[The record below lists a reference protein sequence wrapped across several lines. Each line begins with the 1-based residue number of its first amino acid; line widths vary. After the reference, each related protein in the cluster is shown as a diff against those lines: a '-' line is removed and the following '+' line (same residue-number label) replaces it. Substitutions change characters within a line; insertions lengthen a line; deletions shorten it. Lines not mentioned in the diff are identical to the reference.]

1 MKNRERERSRSPAH
15 YAGAEHD
22 WTASGSGTDGRIVG
36 LRKLNAT
43 VERPDNPSIRG
54 MVTKI
59 RHLVE
64 VEELPAASEPA
75 GNGNPE
81 KNERKAR
88 SGRIAPDS
96 PMGNMIDASHT

>member
-1 MKNRERERSRSPAH
+1 VSNNDPGVLRITLVRSTIGRPADQ
-15 YAGAEHD
+15 AR
-22 WTASGSGTDGRIVG
+22 TVASLG

-64 VEELPAASEPA
+64 VEELPATSEPVE
-75 GNGNPE
+75 NSKPT
-81 KNERKAR
+81 KNERKAK
-88 SGRIAPDS
+88 SG
-96 PMGNMIDASHT
+96 T

>member
-1 MKNRERERSRSPAH
+1 VSENNAGVLRITLVRSTIGRPVDQ
-15 YAGAEHD
+15 GR
-22 WTASGSGTDGRIVG
+22 TVASLG

-64 VEELPAASEPA
+64 VEELAATSGTAENSKPT
-75 GNGNPE
+75 
-81 KNERKAR
+81 KSERKAK
-88 SGRIAPDS
+88 SGA
-96 PMGNMIDASHT
+96 

>member
-1 MKNRERERSRSPAH
+1 VTENEAGVLRITLVRSTIGRPADQ
-15 YAGAEHD
+15 GR
-22 WTASGSGTDGRIVG
+22 TVASLG

-64 VEELPAASEPA
+64 VEELPATSVTI
-75 GNGNPE
+75 GNSRRE
-81 KNERKAR
+81 KNERKAQ
-88 SGRIAPDS
+88 SGA
-96 PMGNMIDASHT
+96 